1 MDSTA
6 HAVTQLDIEFG
17 EHVSVKDTCF
27 GYVRS
32 LYDVPNDELLN
43 GLVLRHAAGAVSAAN
58 WLHMA
63 AALFGTT
70 VVSPFFGH
78 LGAKSRKNYLVF
90 LEKVSCSPCWP

>member
-1 MDSTA
+1 M
-6 HAVTQLDIEFG
+6 QLDIEFG
-17 EHVSVKDTCF
+17 EHISVKDTCF
-27 GYVRS
+27 GYVPDGS
-32 LYDVPNDELLN
+32 GLYDVPKDELLN
-43 GLVLRHAAGAVSAAN
+43 GLVLGHAAGTVSAAN
-58 WLHMA
+58 WLHMT